1 MNTPLG
7 KSRTNKHM
15 LIGVCAALLLIAANQ
30 GYSQPTS
37 RAATWLEEQAK
48 ETSSGIAKEA
58 AAEIDKAV
66 LPGDSESGSILD
78 KILDLLGLGGY
89 FGTPA
94 NDPAKS
100 SARAEEHLELLD
112 DRRAA
117 NASLEV
123 AGSGVP
129 GKSTGGPRPELTGDL
144 PLAGPM
150 VALRQQAEDEKLA
163 SQTHGPR
170 SWVPQFW
177 TDFWKTDELPDD
189 SSGFYLSDLDIYA
202 IVVLAGLG
210 VLGLLAF
217 RRKSGLGPRA

>member
-7 KSRTNKHM
+7 KSRTKKHM
-15 LIGVCAALLLIAANQ
+15 LVGVCAALLLIAASQ

-37 RAATWLEEQAK
+37 NAATWLEEQAN
-48 ETSSGIAKEA
+48 ETSSGIAREA
-58 AAEIDKAV
+58 AAEIDKPV
-66 LPGDSESGSILD
+66 LPSDSESSSILD

-94 NDPAKS
+94 NDPVKS
-100 SARAEEHLELLD
+100 SGRAEEHLERLD

-123 AGSGVP
+123 AGTGLP
-129 GKSTGGPRPELTGDL
+129 GKSIGGPRPELTDDL
-144 PLAGPM
+144 PQPGPM

-177 TDFWKTDELPDD
+177 SDFWKTDEPPDE
-189 SSGFYLSDLDIYA
+189 SSEYFLSELDIYA
-202 IVVLAGLG
+202 IIVLAGLAVFG
-210 VLGLLAF
+210 FLAI
-217 RRKSGLGPRA
+217 RRKAT